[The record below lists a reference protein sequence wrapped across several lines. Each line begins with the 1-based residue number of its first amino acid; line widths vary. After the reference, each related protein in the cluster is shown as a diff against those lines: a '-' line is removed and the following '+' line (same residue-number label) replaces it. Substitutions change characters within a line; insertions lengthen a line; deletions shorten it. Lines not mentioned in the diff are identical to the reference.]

1 MSTME
6 QLRELRK
13 SLPTGKKDP
22 WGKCC
27 PNKRVL
33 LHRALKKDEFM
44 SLTLGEMEVVNEF
57 MAHCKEVKKE
67 NAEFEKAIAKIATL

>member
-33 LHRALKKDEFM
+33 LNRALKKDEYM
-44 SLTLGEMEVVNEF
+44 SLTTGEKKVVNEF
-57 MAHCKEVKKE
+57 LEHCTVVKKE
-67 NAEFEKAIAKIATL
+67 NAEFEKSVAKIANL

>member
-44 SLTLGEMEVVNEF
+44 SLTSGEKAVVDEF
-57 MAHCKEVKKE
+57 LDHCKEVKKE
-67 NAEFEKAIAKIATL
+67 NAEFEKTVAKIANL